1 MDHTK
6 LPFYWIN
13 RLSFLSRKQLAQ
25 RFEAAGH
32 SISPEDWAI
41 LLVLWSKGPQA
52 PSTLSDETIKDRTTV
67 TRQIDGL
74 VRKGLVVR
82 SENPTDRRRSYVT
95 LTPAGDALRDKLVPI
110 AMTINLEAS
119 SDIPPEDLEITLRT
133 LRRFYENLTLSND
146 GV

>member
-1 MDHTK
+1 MNHTD

-13 RLSFLSRKQLAQ
+13 RLSFLSRKQLSQ

-41 LLVLWSKGPQA
+41 LLVLWSKGPRA

-82 SENPTDRRRSYVT
+82 SENPTDRRRSNVS
-95 LTPAGDALRDKLVPI
+95 LTPSGTALRDKLVPI
-110 AMTINLEAS
+110 AMTINQEAG

-133 LRRFYENLTLSND
+133 LRRYYENLTHSND
-146 GV
+146 GA